1 VSGVEGTDATQKRR
15 SLASLLAGVLVVG
28 AVAVAQ
34 AQPAPRRPEPRM
46 PGRIL
51 GPNDTRHPSKDPAVG
66 RMPNPGCTAWLTQF
80 GAVLTAGHCVTL
92 GGQITLEFNVPLS
105 SASGVINHPSNPN
118 DIYKLRLADY
128 EDGANDW
135 AVFVADPTGGQTPV
149 ARQGAFVR
157 IASTSNLAFL
167 SQWPTARVTGYGVD
181 GPPPKYGES
190 GPLNQYNQTQQTAT
204 GPLQGSGS
212 QANTIC
218 YGVDTQPG
226 NSGGPVLLN
235 GVEVAIAIHVSG
247 PYGNCSPD
255 VNYGTLLTVPGLID
269 ALQNAPALGV
279 AIPSNRIF
287 FVDEGSPIAA
297 SAATGA
303 VMNPFLSLK
312 AGLNAAATGTPSI
325 VAVAPGNYAEL
336 PYTLTLKT
344 DVTLSMSGDVL
355 FFPGLQ

>member
-1 VSGVEGTDATQKRR
+1 MSRTTGRGVPLKRR
-15 SLASLLAGVLVVG
+15 RFTCLLAGVLVAG
-28 AVAVAQ
+28 AAVVAQ
-34 AQPAPRRPEPRM
+34 AQPAPRM

-128 EDGANDW
+128 ENGANDW

-157 IASTSNLAFL
+157 IASTSNLPFL
-167 SQWPTARVTGYGVD
+167 SQWPMARVTGYGVD
-181 GPPPKYGES
+181 GPPPNFGKPP
-190 GPLNQYNQTQQTAT
+190 PLNQYSQTEQTAT
-204 GPLQGSGS
+204 GPIQGSGGK
-212 QANTIC
+212 ANTIC

-235 GVEVAIAIHVSG
+235 GIEVAIAIHVSG
-247 PYGNCSPD
+247 PDGNCSPAA
-255 VNYGTLLTVPGLID
+255 NYGTLLTVQGLVD
-269 ALQNAPALGV
+269 AMQAAPALGR
-279 AIPSNRIF
+279 AIASDRVF
-287 FVDEGSPIAA
+287 FVDEGSPLSA
-297 SAATGA
+297 SGATGT

-312 AGLNAAATGTPSI
+312 SGLNAAATGTPSI

-344 DVTLSMSGDVL
+344 DVILSMSGDVL